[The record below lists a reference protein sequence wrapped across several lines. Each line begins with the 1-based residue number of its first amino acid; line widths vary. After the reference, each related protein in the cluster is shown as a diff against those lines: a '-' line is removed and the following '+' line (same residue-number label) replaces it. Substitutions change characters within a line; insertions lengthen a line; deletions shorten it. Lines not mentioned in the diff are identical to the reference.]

1 MGHFSVCGMI
11 LDVDEC
17 SFCLNLGGLRHS
29 AGISYVYVRIRPQK
43 HLDIVFLICPSPTLS
58 SSSCNLALRLPLVL
72 LGVST
77 TSFCLGSFLFPD
89 YQIMEVYVAG
99 FSTLFLRRVR
109 TNRKHQGSV
118 RRSLV
123 IPE

>member
-58 SSSCNLALRLPLVL
+58 SSSCNLALLYFWECLLPRQFLVSRLSNYG
-72 LGVST
+72 GVRGWIFHVVSAP
-77 TSFCLGSFLFPD
+77 SQD
-89 YQIMEVYVAG
+89 
-99 FSTLFLRRVR
+99 
-109 TNRKHQGSV
+109 
-118 RRSLV
+118 
-123 IPE
+123 